1 MMSRG
6 LMLSFALV
14 AGTGVVTAC
23 GGDDPMP
30 PDDDLAPNLDG
41 TYDLAEF
48 TSALVTGGLTL
59 APPQVSGMFTL
70 RQPAPTGPE
79 ATGTFELSI
88 TVPDGMGGNQSIE
101 GQGDFTVRS
110 DGSWEQDGV
119 VAGAPY
125 QGTGTYTFRNGT
137 FTVVV
142 TEPPLSVSTTV
153 WQRR

>member
-1 MMSRG
+1 MSRG
-6 LMLSFALV
+6 LMLFLAFV
-14 AGTGVVTAC
+14 TGTGALTGC

-30 PDDDLAPNLDG
+30 PDEDLAPNLDG
-41 TYDLAEF
+41 TYDLRAF
-48 TSALVTGGLTL
+48 TSALVTGGQTL
-59 APPQVSGMFTL
+59 EPPVVSGMFTL
-70 RQPAPTGPE
+70 RQPAPTGSE
-79 ATGTFELSI
+79 AMGTFDLSI
-88 TVPDGMGGNQSIE
+88 TVPDGMGGNQSLE

-110 DGSWEQDGV
+110 DGTWEQDGV

-125 QGTGTYTFRNGT
+125 QGRGTYTFQNGT